1 MALSKPMEMLAAAT
15 AAGVGGFMATGVLY
29 PLDTLKT
36 RMQSGAKAL
45 PDDADADGEAGSARS
60 RQLAML
66 KSLYKGIQY
75 KIAESTT
82 SKFFYFYAYTLL
94 AQVVAPRD
102 GQPIGTATNL
112 AIGYLSEFV
121 HLPVTLPMEVI
132 ATKLQTGAK
141 GAGGVLEIVRGVFQE
156 SGLAGF
162 YKGFNAYFVLCL
174 QPAIQY
180 TVFERVKTAYLA
192 RFKKAA
198 HSLGALEVRHE
209 SSQYGST
216 TQSLLIMCPCDYC
229 CARRLCSARSRG
241 RSRRCCCSRTS
252 APRCSSSPRR
262 RARRSPPMS
271 RVAGPPRPRS
281 RMALSRR
288 CSACTARRARWR
300 STADCGP
307 SSPRC
312 ARIHPL
318 HCVGQVAWRFLTAL
332 PTCCA
337 RQGALSSAVMLM
349 IKEKIQ
355 MYITV
360 LMIIANSSS

>member
-15 AAGVGGFMATGVLY
+15 AAGVGGFMSTGILY

-45 PDDADADGEAGSARS
+45 PDDDADGESGPAKS

-94 AQVVAPRD
+94 AQIVAPRD
-102 GQPIGTATNL
+102 GRPIGTATNL

-141 GAGGVLEIVRGVFQE
+141 GSGGVLQIIRGVFEE
-156 SGLAGF
+156 SGFSGF
-162 YKGFNAYFVLCL
+162 YKGFHAYFILCL

-180 TVFERVKTAYLA
+180 TVFERFKTVYLA

-198 HSLGALEVRHE
+198 HSLGALEVRY
-209 SSQYGST
+209 Q
-216 TQSLLIMCPCDYC
+216 
-229 CARRLCSARSRG
+229 
-241 RSRRCCCSRTS
+241 
-252 APRCSSSPRR
+252 
-262 RARRSPPMS
+262 
-271 RVAGPPRPRS
+271 
-281 RMALSRR
+281 AL
-288 CSACTARRARWR
+288 
-300 STADCGP
+300 
-307 SSPRC
+307 
-312 ARIHPL
+312 
-318 HCVGQVAWRFLTAL
+318 
-332 PTCCA
+332 
-337 RQGALSSAVMLM
+337 
-349 IKEKIQ
+349 
-355 MYITV
+355 
-360 LMIIANSSS
+360 